1 MLKSPA
7 RFSEVFI
14 LGVGR
19 SGTTLLRT
27 ILNGHSKLYVTPE
40 AHFVLP
46 LLKYKKHYDVATGF
60 DKTRFSQD
68 LMQAGSFTHW
78 HMGSKDI
85 NKAVSGAANTTDAI
99 ARLYCYYAALQGKQ
113 IAIDKTPSL
122 TQHIG
127 FILKNYP
134 NARFVHLIRDGRD
147 VAVSQYSAGWTKS
160 VDEAAVD
167 WSVRTKLAQKDGVK
181 LGKKH
186 YLEIRYEDLVT
197 KPKIQ
202 VKALCSW
209 LGVAYEPKM
218 LKDTSSNAKQL
229 LGSVYQP
236 NLHNNL
242 LQPIKPQKPKG
253 TAEQRRRVEHISAKQ
268 LQLLG
273 YTTVDASNAQSM
285 FTYSYLLTRKF
296 GVAAL
301 RQLSWRWRLPRN
313 Y

>member
-1 MLKSPA
+1 MSKSPA

-46 LLKYKKHYDVATGF
+46 LLKYKKHYNLATGF
-60 DKTRFSQD
+60 DKSRFAQD

-85 NKAVSGAANTTDAI
+85 DKAISDAVSATDAV
-99 ARLYCYYAALQGKQ
+99 ARLYAYYAAEQGKQ

-127 FILKNYP
+127 FILENYP
-134 NARFVHLIRDGRD
+134 KARFVHLIRDGRD
-147 VAVSQYSAGWTKS
+147 VAISQYLAGWTKS

-181 LGKKH
+181 LGKKRF
-186 YLEIRYEDLVT
+186 LEIRYEDLVT
-197 KPKIQ
+197 KPKTQ

-218 LKDTSSNAKQL
+218 LEDTTSHAKQL

-242 LQPIKPQKPKG
+242 LNPIKPQNAKG
-253 TAEQRRRVEHISAKQ
+253 TVEQRCRVEQICSKQ
-268 LQLLG
+268 LQKLG
-273 YTTVDASNAQSM
+273 YTRVDASNTESRL
-285 FTYSYLLTRKF
+285 TYSYLLTRKF
-296 GVAAL
+296 GIAAL
-301 RQLSWRWRLPRN
+301 RQLSWNWRLPRN